1 MPFLY
6 FEFYDAVIVFDNY
19 DQMESVSKYMD
30 IKLHYFDIHY
40 SKMQIIYKCMF
51 SIITL
56 GYVLFYHQ
64 HLIKAEL
71 NKVSLTDDQKLM
83 KYLLYILFLFDEP
96 FAVLT
101 IFYPSFFFSTLNA
114 FFTASFISLT
124 MFYIMLFQ
132 LRAINYK
139 TSTGSYITLW
149 KIILFGIIWLSIFT
163 IYLGMLLHS
172 KFEPLHTYAFMKS
185 WILAPMLTLMASV
198 LFYIGCLIYFVS
210 RICNKLCAIPRKYWM
225 ALLLSVVFIV
235 LVVIC
240 LSVHCFEPMKING
253 MSGE

>member
-1 MPFLY
+1 
-6 FEFYDAVIVFDNY
+6 
-19 DQMESVSKYMD
+19 
-30 IKLHYFDIHY
+30 
-40 SKMQIIYKCMF
+40 MF
-51 SIITL
+51 SVIIL

-64 HLIKAEL
+64 HLIKAEF

-114 FFTASFISLT
+114 FFTASFISFV
-124 MFYIMLFQ
+124 MFYLMLFQ

-139 TSTGSYITLW
+139 TNTGTYITLW
-149 KIILFGIIWLSIFT
+149 KIVLFGIIWLSIFI
-163 IYLGMLLHS
+163 IYLGMLLHC

-185 WILAPMLTLMASV
+185 WLLAPMLTLSASV
-198 LFYIGCLIYFVS
+198 MFYIGTLIYFTS
-210 RICNKLCAIPRKYWM
+210 RICNKLCGIPRKYWLT
-225 ALLLSVVFIV
+225 LLLSLVFIV

-240 LSVHCFEPMKING
+240 LCVHCFEPMKING
-253 MSGE
+253 IG